1 MARTKKQ
8 NTTDAQ
14 YAWVANGYVPDSR
27 YQTMPHR
34 TLNPAQYARARKAQ
48 NSEAIQFECYY
59 QPREGQMNGQA
70 LPRIRLFARNEA
82 EARLLAAKMFGR
94 IVTKAVPMEAN

>member
-34 TLNPAQYARARKAQ
+34 TLNPAQYARARKASTG
-48 NSEAIQFECYY
+48 NGIPFECHY
-59 QPREGQMNGQA
+59 QPRADQINGQA
-70 LPRIRLFARNEA
+70 LPRVRLFARDEA
-82 EARLLAAKMFGR
+82 EARALAAKMLGR
-94 IVTKAVPMEAN
+94 IVTQAVPMVAK

>member
-1 MARTKKQ
+1 MARTNKQ
-8 NTTDAQ
+8 KTTDAQ

-34 TLNPAQYARARKAQ
+34 TLTPAQYARARKAP
-48 NSEAIQFECYY
+48 NGEAIPFECHY
-59 QPREGQMNGQA
+59 QPRAGQTNGQA

-82 EARLLAAKMFGR
+82 EARALAAKTLGR
-94 IVTKAVPMEAN
+94 IVTKAIPMDAQ